1 MPIYEYQC
9 TLCEHKMESLQK
21 MSDDPLK
28 DCPACDRPALKKLV
42 SAASFRLKGKGW
54 YETDF
59 KTGDKRQLAESDS
72 GKAAAA
78 SDGGS
83 SDGDTSKKS
92 GGGDKAAAE
101 TGKSKSESKSSS
113 QQDSKSASNKTG
125 KSKQGSS

>member
-1 MPIYEYQC
+1 
-9 TLCEHKMESLQK
+9 MESLQK

-59 KTGDKRQLAESDS
+59 KTGEKKQLAESDS
-72 GKAAAA
+72 VKAAAA

-101 TGKSKSESKSSS
+101 TGKSKSESKSPS
-113 QQDSKSASNKTG
+113 QQDSKSASNKTD